1 MLVRRW
7 EGNLDGLAVDTYIL
21 GLVVLIDRWDMIG
34 WFEFIDDEVVV
45 LLGVDEGLVSEEDF
59 EGVFAL

>member
-1 MLVRRW
+1 
-7 EGNLDGLAVDTYIL
+7 
-21 GLVVLIDRWDMIG
+21 MIG